1 MRSNLSRSWAYF
13 SQEMIDSCSKPTE
26 FKTCLLTLC
35 FYHSIVLG
43 RKKFG
48 QQGWSKRYSFNQ
60 GDLTVCADVLLK
72 VRNAPLATFG
82 CRLLA
87 DDFFWCLRC
96 TIIIFLVFVLHGL
109 CLAVHQQ
116 QRARA
121 LGGHALRV
129 RPNHVRRPYHGCVGS
144 SLQQHVPGCVHA
156 TEHSAR
162 LRACTGLQG
171 AWSLCFHGASWP
183 CQCCCCLNLRS
194 RASTAC
200 PTLAGTGY
208 LPGGLP
214 DDRHQGVCLCVTRQ
228 RVFERA
234 CRSAAH
240 PTPSAASFTVECLD
254 VLYCMLF
261 RGLCLADQGG
271 GVDQGRIVPLRLGG
285 DARVRANEPSVG
297 RDPPLVDR
305 AAEGSGWSAEHVRA
319 DGGFAAGAVDQPGSG
334 SQRLPQDVVGEAGVA
349 VQEVTADVVRRP
361 AAACGAGVQC
371 VVVCTSSCVRMWTYI
386 GRCLRRACI
395 CALLR
400 NAMHVPVQA
409 HRRVFTSAR
418 TSPNVFAPEN

>member
-1 MRSNLSRSWAYF
+1 MTPCVGCCGNRSPRLPLLHFRRAAWLLVHEEHARVVDAVLHQGVLQRWLLFPIWYFCIVPHCCVDVLEFVVVQVSNEAPSDMRSNLSRSWAYF

-208 LPGGLP
+208 LGHELRRRHELLP
-214 DDRHQGVCLCVTRQ
+214 DGAPQ
-228 RVFERA
+228 RV
-234 CRSAAH
+234 AAN
-240 PTPSAASFTVECLD
+240 V
-254 VLYCMLF
+254 
-261 RGLCLADQGG
+261 
-271 GVDQGRIVPLRLGG
+271 
-285 DARVRANEPSVG
+285 
-297 RDPPLVDR
+297 
-305 AAEGSGWSAEHVRA
+305 WSA
-319 DGGFAAGAVDQPGSG
+319 P
-334 SQRLPQDVVGEAGVA
+334 QR
-349 VQEVTADVVRRP
+349 
-361 AAACGAGVQC
+361 
-371 VVVCTSSCVRMWTYI
+371 
-386 GRCLRRACI
+386 
-395 CALLR
+395 
-400 NAMHVPVQA
+400 
-409 HRRVFTSAR
+409 
-418 TSPNVFAPEN
+418 